1 MKKNI
6 IIAFAS
12 AALVLFASC
21 QKTPISAVQGVGTLS
36 FSEFT
41 LGLDETV
48 ETKAVAASGN
58 YTITIIDS
66 EGNEVEKKT
75 YDEVKNNDYKL
86 TLTAGSYTLVASSSA
101 DEVPL
106 AAFEQPVY
114 GVSKEFTIAAG
125 MTTSIGELVCTL
137 QQCKVTVSYSDDFL
151 KMVTGQCSTK
161 VTVDPE
167 QPLEYALNADKTY
180 EQSAGYF
187 AVTGSTM
194 TVVFKGDIE
203 GGSKSMTKV
212 FSNIAPKQWRQIK
225 FIPKVDE
232 EGNATFDIVI
242 QDLISDATLN
252 NAVEPK
258 EEIIGEDPDAPKG
271 DGGITLAPDYE
282 AGCDAEITDLE
293 NILIVPVSTRDM
305 AMRFRA
311 TVPNGV
317 KKFNVLIDSD
327 NDSFLSAVDAANA
340 RELDLINPLPENG
353 IIFDVV
359 PFPHGQELVGQTD
372 IAFNLDSAQDAITI
386 YSGRH
391 TFKMIIVDQT
401 GCKNEIPVVM
411 VVE

>member
-252 NAVEPK
+252 NAVDPK

-293 NILIVPVSTRDM
+293 NMLIVPVEIRDM
-305 AMRFRA
+305 AIRFRA

-327 NDSFLSAVDAANA
+327 NESFLSAVDAANA

-359 PFPHGQELVGQTD
+359 PFPHGQELLGQTD
-372 IAFNLDSAQDAITI
+372 IAFNLDAAQDAITI

>member
-6 IIAFAS
+6 IIAIAS
-12 AALVLFASC
+12 AAMVLFASC

-252 NAVEPK
+252 NAVDPK

-293 NILIVPVSTRDM
+293 NILIVPVATRDM
-305 AMRFRA
+305 AIRFRA

-327 NDSFLSAVDAANA
+327 NESFLSAVDAANA

-359 PFPHGQELVGQTD
+359 PFPHGQELLGQTD
-372 IAFNLDSAQDAITI
+372 IAFNLDAAQDAITI

>member
-6 IIAFAS
+6 IIAIAS
-12 AALVLFASC
+12 AAMVLFASC
-21 QKTPISAVQGVGTLS
+21 QKTPISAEKGFGYLS

-48 ETKAVAASGN
+48 ETKATAASGN
-58 YTITIIDS
+58 YTITIIDAD
-66 EGNEVEKKT
+66 GGEVMRKT
-75 YDEVKNNDYKL
+75 YEEVKNNDNKL
-86 TLTAGSYTLVASSSA
+86 SIPAGSYTLVASSSS
-101 DEVPL
+101 DEVPA

-114 GVSKEFTIAAG
+114 GVSKEFTIEAG
-125 MTTSIGELVCTL
+125 MTTPIGELVCTL

-151 KMVTGQCSTK
+151 QMVTGPCSTK

-167 QPLEYALNADKTY
+167 MPLEYVLNADKTY

-194 TVVFKGDIE
+194 IVVFKGNIN
-203 GGSKSMTKV
+203 GNSAAQTITI
-212 FSNIAPKQWRQIK
+212 SNIAPKQWRQIK

-252 NAVEPK
+252 NAADPK
-258 EEIIGEDPDAPKG
+258 EEIIGEDPEAPKG

-293 NILIVPVSTRDM
+293 NILIVPVATRDM

-327 NDSFLSAVDAANA
+327 NESFLSAVDAANA

-372 IAFNLDSAQDAITI
+372 IAFNLDAAQDAITI

-391 TFKMIIVDQT
+391 TFKMVIVDQT

>member
-6 IIAFAS
+6 IIAIAS
-12 AALVLFASC
+12 AAMVLFASC
-21 QKTPISAVQGVGTLS
+21 QKTPISAEKGFGYLS

-48 ETKAVAASGN
+48 ETKATAASGN
-58 YTITIIDS
+58 YTITIKDAD
-66 EGNEVEKKT
+66 GNDVMRKT
-75 YDEVKNNDYKL
+75 YDEVKNNDNKL
-86 TLTAGSYTLVASSSA
+86 SIPAGSYTLVASSSS
-101 DEVPL
+101 DEVPA

-114 GVSKEFTIAAG
+114 GVSKEFTIEAG
-125 MTTSIGELVCTL
+125 MTTPIGELVCTL

-151 KMVTGQCSTK
+151 QMVTGPCSTK

-167 QPLEYALNADKTY
+167 MPLEYVLNADKTY

-194 TVVFKGDIE
+194 IVVFKGNIN
-203 GGSKSMTKV
+203 GNSAAQTITI
-212 FSNIAPKQWRQIK
+212 SNIAPKQWRQIK

-252 NAVEPK
+252 NAADPK
-258 EEIIGEDPDAPKG
+258 EEIIGEDPEAPKG

-293 NILIVPVSTRDM
+293 NILIVPVATRDM

-327 NDSFLSAVDAANA
+327 NESFLSAVDAANA